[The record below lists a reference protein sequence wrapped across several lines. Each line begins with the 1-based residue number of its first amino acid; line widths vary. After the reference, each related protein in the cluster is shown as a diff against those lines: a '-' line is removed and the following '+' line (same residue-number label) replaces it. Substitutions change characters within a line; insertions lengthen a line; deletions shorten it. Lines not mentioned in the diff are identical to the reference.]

1 MGVFVQI
8 GFAGLLALAFIVLK
22 LLHVIAWPWLWVLAP
37 IWLPP
42 VVFLVVLFMMLIL
55 SIVGGNR

>member
-1 MGVFVQI
+1 MQI